1 MKIFAQNKKAYFD
14 YNIDEKFE
22 AGIVLNGNEVKSIRE
37 NQIVLSGSYI
47 LFSNGEIILI
57 NCKISKLPSPTPP
70 IYPPHP
76 YYYIY
81 A

>member
-14 YNIDEKFE
+14 YAIDEKFE

-37 NQIVLSGSYI
+37 NQIVLSGAYV

-57 NCKISKLPSPTPP
+57 NFKK
-70 IYPPHP
+70 
-76 YYYIY
+76 
-81 A
+81 